1 MMTLDEAKKFISGV
15 DDDLIEYCIPLVED
29 LIIRYC
35 NNDFTIVD
43 SEISGTTNGTTTI
56 TVVDNVITSGKIY
69 VDEFGVY
76 NVISGTSTTIVVDE
90 TLDEDSVTLR
100 KIRYPRGVKLIF
112 EQLLKYHVEKR
123 TIGMSSEK
131 VDDYS
136 VSWGDDI
143 PNWIKNDL
151 NKFSKYI
158 IN

>member
-1 MMTLDEAKKFISGV
+1 MMTLDEAKKFITGV
-15 DDDLIEYCIPLVED
+15 DDDLISYCIPLVED

-35 NNDFTIVD
+35 NNDFTIAE
-43 SEISGTTNGTTTI
+43 SEISGTTNGTTSI
-56 TVVDNVITSGKIY
+56 TVVDNVIVSGKIY
-69 VDEFGVY
+69 VDGFGVY
-76 NVISGTSTTIVVDE
+76 NVSSGTATEIIVDE
-90 TLDEDSVTLR
+90 SIDSDSVTIR
-100 KIRYPRGVKLIF
+100 KIRYPRGIKLVF

-143 PNWIKNDL
+143 PMWIKHDL